1 MIFAPFII
9 VYLLIFL
16 GALFV
21 WLMFVWIGVIS
32 NVFQAIGLPP
42 NLAFMAL
49 LASLIGSYLN
59 IPVSEVESGPVE
71 ASAVIRHFGV
81 VYRPPMRYAG
91 GTTTIA
97 INVGGAMV
105 PMLISIYVLSRFPSA
120 IFPSLI
126 GVAVVSAIVHRF
138 ARAVPGIGIA
148 TPMVIPPISA
158 AILGYLLGGTH
169 ADVVAY
175 VSGVLGTLIG
185 ADLLNLSKIKGL
197 GAPVASIGGAGTFD
211 GIFLTGIVAVLLA

>member
-9 VYLLIFL
+9 LYAVIFF
-16 GALFV
+16 GALFL

-49 LASLIGSYLN
+49 LASLIGSYIN
-59 IPVSEVESGPVE
+59 IPVSEVESGGVE
-71 ASAVIRHFGV
+71 ASDVIRHFGV
-81 VYRPPMRYAG
+81 IYRPPMRYAG
-91 GTTTIA
+91 GKTTVA
-97 INVGGAMV
+97 INVGGAIV

-126 GVAVVSAIVHRF
+126 GVAVVSTIVHRF
-138 ARAVPGIGIA
+138 AWAVPGVGIA

-158 AILGYLLGGTH
+158 AILGYLLGGNH